1 MTISLSSVD
10 AVAARIRSARRVE
23 FGAYVLAAGPVQR
36 ALIAAAQH
44 GAQVDVTLQRDPYRG
59 GPGERHANRDAARS
73 LRAAGAHVTL
83 LDRQRTPF
91 HIKAAICDGT
101 AYLDD
106 RNWTSDPRE
115 LVLADDAARD
125 VAAVRSALAGT
136 GSSGDTI
143 ATRKDDALRREAQLI
158 ERSAYA
164 PVTVESE
171 SFGASVVSA
180 ALRRHARG
188 GAPTTLIVAE
198 REAKANPRE
207 RALLRSLAH
216 DGVTVYQTSVNEKLA
231 LAGDSAWIGSA
242 NATYA
247 AASAG
252 AQVDWGLVSHDPTV
266 VAAVRAALARDAPGP
281 RPG

>member
-1 MTISLSSVD
+1 VTISLSSVD
-10 AVAARIRSARRVE
+10 AVAARIRTARRVE
-23 FGAYVLAAGPVQR
+23 FGAYVLAPGPVER

-44 GAQVDVTLQRDPYRG
+44 GAHVDVTLQRDPYRG
-59 GPGERHANRDAARS
+59 GAGERHANRDAARR

-83 LDRQRTPF
+83 LDRERAPF

-115 LVLADDAARD
+115 LVLADDAPRD
-125 VAAVRSALAGT
+125 VDAVRSALAGT

-143 ATRKDDALRREAQLI
+143 ATRKDEALRREAQLI
-158 ERSAYA
+158 DVSGSA

-180 ALRRHARG
+180 ALRRHAQG

-198 REAKANPRE
+198 REAKANPGE
-207 RALLRSLAH
+207 RALLRSLAR
-216 DGVTVYQTSVNEKLA
+216 DGVVVYETSVNEKLA
-231 LAGDSAWIGSA
+231 LAGDAVWLGSA

-252 AQVDWGLVSHDPTV
+252 AQIDWGLVSRDPTV
-266 VAAVRAALARDAPGP
+266 VAAVRAALERDAPAAP
-281 RPG
+281 PP